1 MGVSLFLY
9 VSILVHVHV
18 IYIMFECL
26 TMFKDTRTDTSHE
39 NTHTNTFKCTTAA
52 EKRTQDLEEDLAHTK
67 KAAEEEAERR
77 KVGT

>member
-1 MGVSLFLY
+1 M
-9 VSILVHVHV
+9 HV

-26 TMFKDTRTDTSHE
+26 AMFQDTRTHTPHE
-39 NTHTNTFKCTTAA
+39 NTHTNTLKCTTAA

-67 KAAEEEAERR
+67 KAAAEEAERR